1 MELNLQNLVKAGA
14 HFGHEARRWNPKMR
28 PFIYQERQGIHIIDL
43 QKTLVQANRALD
55 FLRKL
60 TADGGRVIF
69 VGTKLQAQASV
80 EKAAVDCGQFY
91 VTKRWLGGCLTN
103 FQTITVSINRMKAIE
118 RMRERFDVDRY
129 SKKELSRIEKEYR
142 RLEGNLKGVKD
153 MKGPPAALFLTDI
166 KRERIALL
174 EARKM
179 NIPVVAVVDTNC
191 DPSLV
196 QYPVPGNDD
205 SARSI
210 ECFAALI
217 SKACQEGREQ
227 WQAKLRESA
236 AADGP
241 SGETA
246 ASAASGGTD
255 QQKDGK
261 RRRAGAPRSGP
272 NQGGPPQGAPGGRRR
287 AKQGGGGPGSSRPGA
302 KPGRGGE
309 SAKPGGSSGG
319 PNQGGPTVVTLNRAS
334 RKLAAAGTADDA
346 EINMEIEMEMS
357 KEKKEKVSG
366 PAAGGKD
373 SQAKEKS

>member
-43 QKTLVQANRALD
+43 QKTVVQARRALD

-60 TADGGRVIF
+60 TAEGGRIIF

-80 EKAAVDCGQFY
+80 EKAAVECGQFY

-153 MKGPPAALFLTDI
+153 MKGPPDALFLTDI
-166 KRERIALL
+166 NRERIALL

-210 ECFAALI
+210 ECFAGLI

-227 WQAKLRESA
+227 WQARLRESEAEGGEKA
-236 AADGP
+236 AVSFSDS
-241 SGETA
+241 SGKTDRK
-246 ASAASGGTD
+246 TD
-255 QQKDGK
+255 QRRG
-261 RRRAGAPRSGP
+261 RGGRRAGRGSG
-272 NQGGPPQGAPGGRRR
+272 GGEASAGPGA
-287 AKQGGGGPGSSRPGA
+287 AKQA
-302 KPGRGGE
+302 GE
-309 SAKPGGSSGG
+309 A
-319 PNQGGPTVVTLNRAS
+319 GPTVVTLSRAS
-334 RKLAAAGTADDA
+334 RKLAAAGTADDV
-346 EINMEIEMEMS
+346 EIDEEIEMEIS
-357 KEKKEKVSG
+357 KEKKEKT
-366 PAAGGKD
+366 GGK
-373 SQAKEKS
+373 EKP